1 MQNTIQEQA
10 QPTFKESSSVDHS
23 PHTIDYFFNSPKSE
37 PREDSEDETPRK
49 QVRSGR
55 KRQRHDS
62 EESDETYTP
71 YKEHYTPRKY
81 RPRKASVPIKDMIK
95 ALEGAQKDAPK
106 SRRGRPPKMQRRDS
120 TVSTVSNNSS
130 MSTHEMKY
138 RELRDKN
145 NEASKRSRMN
155 RKLKELQMEQ
165 LADDLEERNNKLRVQ
180 ADMLSQRINE
190 LRKTFMLAVSQ
201 KKVG

>member
-1 MQNTIQEQA
+1 MQPKFEET
-10 QPTFKESSSVDHS
+10 PSVDHS
-23 PHTIDYFFNSPKSE
+23 PLTTDYYMKSPKSE
-37 PREDSEDETPRK
+37 PHEESDDDTLK
-49 QVRSGR
+49 KAGR

-62 EESDETYTP
+62 EESDETYIP
-71 YKEHYTPRKY
+71 YKEHQHTPKKY
-81 RPRKASVPIKDMIK
+81 RPRKPSVPIKDMIK

-106 SRRGRPPKMQRRDS
+106 SRRGRPPKTRRDS
-120 TVSTVSNNSS
+120 TLSTISNNSS
-130 MSTHEMKY
+130 VSNHEMKY

-165 LADDLEERNNKLRVQ
+165 LADDLEEKNKKLRVQ
-180 ADMLSQRINE
+180 AVMLTQRINE

-201 KKVG
+201 QKVG